1 MKLLIKNMNESHAKE
16 ILNWTYQP
24 PYDFYNNECTDDSLK
39 ELLNG
44 SYYAVVDPQNKL
56 VGFYCIGESAQV
68 PAGNQLGAYDNG
80 FIDFGIGMQPEETG
94 QGKGFDFCSFVL
106 SNIQNKF
113 KNITIRLTVANFNKR
128 AIHLYENLGFVKRK
142 EFITNNVPFTIMVKV
157 NTF

>member
-1 MKLLIKNMNESHAKE
+1 MQGLLLNILLKEEDSNNGKE

-24 PYDFYNNECTDDSLK
+24 PYEFYNNECTEDSLK

-68 PAGNQLGAYDNG
+68 PAGKQLGVYDAG
-80 FIDFGIGMQPEETG
+80 FIDFGIGLQPEETG
-94 QGKGFDFCSFVL
+94 QGKGFDFCLFIL
-106 SNIQNKF
+106 RNLQKYF
-113 KNITIRLTVANFNKR
+113 KHSPIRLTVANFNKR

-142 EFITNNVPFTIMVKV
+142 EFITNNVLLY
-157 NTF
+157 NHG